1 MQQNRLI
8 PAVELY
14 ERERMSVK
22 RLKLRRI
29 VCLLAFLVVAFD
41 NGGGQQAT
49 SQSSTSSTVPLS
61 HLYWHFL
68 QYQHHLDEKSEELEK
83 QGQSGDTVRSLMQS
97 QLKMSDVK
105 FASMHRASNRL
116 SASMSDWNARVEH
129 LRSLYIQS
137 KPSKDIPLTPEQQQ
151 LHDQLKHMNDERE
164 AILTEQMN
172 SLDNELSTA
181 DRATFRDFLT
191 KQIASKVV
199 ISSSLPLSS
208 SSAGSI
214 QVANPAAGGGK

>member
-1 MQQNRLI
+1 
-8 PAVELY
+8 
-14 ERERMSVK
+14 MSVQ
-22 RLKLRRI
+22 RLNLRSMVCSLVFLI
-29 VCLLAFLVVAFD
+29 VAV
-41 NGGGQQAT
+41 GYGRGQQT
-49 SQSSTSSTVPLS
+49 TTQSSTLSPVPLS

-97 QLKMSDVK
+97 QLKMPDVQ
-105 FASMHRASNRL
+105 FASMHKASDRL
-116 SASMSDWNARVEH
+116 SASMSEWNARVQH

-151 LHDQLKHMNDERE
+151 LHDQLKQMNDERE

-172 SLDNELSTA
+172 SLDNELSTS
-181 DRATFRDFLT
+181 DRAAFRDFLT
-191 KQIASKVV
+191 KKIASKVV